1 MKPYNTIEKYKRS
14 EYLREYNEIT
24 EIYNSQIK
32 PLKNP
37 FLIAF
42 IAVFTTIG
50 TIIFAYIV
58 IYILQHRNNYLLT
71 FRRRRIRN
79 LIGAITISAFL
90 IYFIPGTYFIRL
102 SQVISHKD
110 RRIENLEEKKA
121 QAVSAG
127 IYDANS

>member
-14 EYLREYNEIT
+14 EYLREYNEI
-24 EIYNSQIK
+24 ISVYNSQMK

-42 IAVFTTIG
+42 IAVFTIIG
-50 TIIFAYIV
+50 TVIFVGILIYIV
-58 IYILQHRNNYLLT
+58 KNNSLSRILLS
-71 FRRRRIRN
+71 RRIEYQVC
-79 LIGAITISAFL
+79 ISAFVL
-90 IYFIPGTYFIRL
+90 YFIPSTYFIRL

-110 RRIENLEEKKA
+110 RRIENLEEKKM

-127 IYDANS
+127 IYDANA

>member
-24 EIYNSQIK
+24 EVYNCQMK
-32 PLKNP
+32 PLKNI
-37 FLIAF
+37 FLVIF
-42 IAVFTTIG
+42 IAVCTVVG
-50 TIIFAYIV
+50 TVIFVGILICIV
-58 IYILQHRNNYLLT
+58 KNNSLSHILLS
-71 FRRRRIRN
+71 RRIEYQVC
-79 LIGAITISAFL
+79 ISAFVL
-90 IYFIPGTYFIRL
+90 YFIPSTYFIRL

>member
-24 EIYNSQIK
+24 EVYNQQMK

-42 IAVFTTIG
+42 IAVFTIIG
-50 TIIFAYIV
+50 TIIFAHII
-58 IYILQHRNNYLLT
+58 IYTIKTFSFSDVL
-71 FRRRRIRN
+71 FRRRIEYF
-79 LIGAITISAFL
+79 ICFSAFVS
-90 IYFIPGTYFIRL
+90 YFIPSIYFIRL
-102 SQVISHKD
+102 RQVIRHKN
-110 RRIENLEEKKA
+110 RRLKNLEEKKT

-127 IYDANS
+127 IYDANA